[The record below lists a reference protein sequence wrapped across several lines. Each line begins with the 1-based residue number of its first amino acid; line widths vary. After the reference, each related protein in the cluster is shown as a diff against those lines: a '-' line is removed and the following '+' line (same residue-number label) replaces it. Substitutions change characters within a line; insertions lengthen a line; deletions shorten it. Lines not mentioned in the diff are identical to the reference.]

1 MIQSAIA
8 DCDNDERMRMP
19 LASSFLLCMFA
30 NSRSI
35 EMTDNNK
42 MQAGV
47 SICETQIATMETL
60 LFIINLN

>member
-8 DCDNDERMRMP
+8 DCDNDERMP
-19 LASSFLLCMFA
+19 IGILI
-30 NSRSI
+30 SI
-35 EMTDNNK
+35 MYVCKLKTDNNK

>member
-19 LASSFLLCMFA
+19 IGILI
-30 NSRSI
+30 SI
-35 EMTDNNK
+35 MYVCKLKTDNNE